1 MSACNNY
8 IFMEITPKINKVIR
22 LDVYVFLLI
31 WYFTESKCLYQQMF
45 ILTKIFVITKC
56 LF

>member
-8 IFMEITPKINKVIR
+8 IFMEITPKINKVIS
-22 LDVYVFLLI
+22 LDVYVFVLI
-31 WYFTESKCLYQQMF
+31 SYFTESKCLYN
-45 ILTKIFVITKC
+45 KC